1 MVGLCTAK
9 GSFAMQPRFP
19 LQGKNFAAQFFIEKY
34 LSFHGGDSA
43 TPLLA
48 KCLY

>member
-1 MVGLCTAK
+1 MGL
-9 GSFAMQPRFP
+9 QW
-19 LQGKNFAAQFFIEKY
+19 KNFAAQFFIEKY
-34 LSFHGGDSA
+34 LSFHGGDFA